1 MIKRNSAMKS
11 SLTKFAEEAYGSR
24 MLGEKKPDLS
34 SIYYAPLTVLQ
45 EKDLPIVE

>member
-34 SIYYAPLTVLQ
+34 SIYYAPLNYVLN
-45 EKDLPIVE
+45 EDLPIID